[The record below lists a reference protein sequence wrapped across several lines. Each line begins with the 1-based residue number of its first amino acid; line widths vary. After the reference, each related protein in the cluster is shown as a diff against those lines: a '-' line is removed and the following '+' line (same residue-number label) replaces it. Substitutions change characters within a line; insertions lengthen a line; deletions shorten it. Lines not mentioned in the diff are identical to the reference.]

1 SGFLGGALKGNK
13 SLDRAVLTGVQ
24 RIAKESIFSELNNV
38 AVYTVLDKRYAA
50 HFGLTEG
57 ETEKLLSYYGMEL
70 TEGVRRMYD
79 GYSIGGG
86 NIYNP
91 WSVLN
96 YADRQVLK
104 PYWVNTSSNA
114 MVRKLMSDAP
124 RDFTDDYYKM
134 LEKGEVTVT
143 ANLETAYAEQADSTT
158 LWGLLLNTGYLT
170 ATQKEE
176 LDTESV
182 YVTAKI
188 PNNEVKKEL
197 QRMFAEQARLGVS
210 KTETMLRCLTGG
222 DINGF
227 TQAYR
232 DIVLNCTSYYDTKE
246 NAYHMLFLGM
256 GLALDR
262 YYKITSNLESGDGR
276 SDIRMESLR
285 PDHPH
290 IIIEFKQG
298 QDIAELKSQALNQI
312 KEKRYYAGL
321 QGKVLCLGVAHNKKQ
336 CGIASEIIS
345 G

>member
-38 AVYTVLDKRYAA
+38 AVYTVLDKIYAA

-70 TEGVRRMYD
+70 TGGVRRMYD

-96 YADRQVLK
+96 YARKQVLN

-114 MVRKLMSDAP
+114 LVRKLMSEAS
-124 RDFTDDYYKM
+124 RDFTDNYHKM
-134 LEKGEVTVT
+134 LKEGEITVTV
-143 ANLETAYAEQADSTT
+143 NLETAYAEQASAAT

-170 ATQKEE
+170 AVSSKGSADR
-176 LDTESV
+176 LIV
-182 YVTAKI
+182 KI

-197 QRMFAEQARLGVS
+197 RQIFAEQTQLNPSALDDMFDALMEGNID
-210 KTETMLRCLTGG
+210 E
-222 DINGF
+222 F
-227 TQAYR
+227 TQVYR
-232 DIVLNCTSYYDTKE
+232 DIVLNCTSYYDAKE

-256 GLALDR
+256 VLTLDR
-262 YYKITSNLESGDGR
+262 YYKVTSNLESGDGR

-336 CGIASEIIS
+336 CEIMSEVIN